1 MKYSK
6 QQLSNINKNYD
17 DMRIR
22 ARLQNLKS
30 NALQN
35 VIVDKQIPVDLLD
48 RRNINDI
55 ENDKFFRKAVLN
67 EYSNKILPVQE
78 IHDFHQSL
86 KEHNLETF
94 FIQNFP
100 KIQSETKMFKYI
112 DGDDLFKIT
121 KRLYNKDIKELDE
134 DKELKYKKQNMEDT
148 MSILKEILKSLQD
161 MSKTRDVKNKTKK
174 VEAII
179 KTGEYISNN
188 GGDDETF
195 FNNLFGANDVE
206 EALDTITP
214 PVIEQAMEDSMP
226 FDDPN
231 NGYETKEGEPE
242 EKIDI
247 PEPEEKIEA
256 PNLTMNKPLKDLY
269 QDMILLSEKIIAGED
284 DYAKFL
290 GPLSDIEVSTFRKKT
305 SKSRMTTHFLNNAKI
320 GKDINQKIINSY
332 INNWGYFGKEFRTI
346 ASTLRNYGFQYT
358 KRMTK
363 ADVYNFL
370 DNLL

>member
-100 KIQSETKMFKYI
+100 KIKAETKMFKYI

-161 MSKTRDVKNKTKK
+161 MSKTRDVKNKTEK
-174 VEAII
+174 VDAII
-179 KTGEYISNN
+179 QTGEYITNN
-188 GGDDETF
+188 GGDDQTF
-195 FNNLFGANDVE
+195 FNNLFGDNNIE
-206 EALDTITP
+206 EALETITQ

-242 EKIDI
+242 EKI
-247 PEPEEKIEA
+247 EA
-256 PNLTMNKPLKDLY
+256 PNSTMNKPLKDLY

-290 GPLSDIEVSTFRKKT
+290 GPLSDIEEATFRKKT
-305 SKSRMTTHFLNNAKI
+305 SKSRMTNHFLKNAKI

-363 ADVYNFL
+363 ADVYNFMN
-370 DNLL
+370 NLL

>member
-67 EYSNKILPVQE
+67 EYSNKILPVEE

-86 KEHNLETF
+86 KDNNLETF

-100 KIQSETKMFKYI
+100 KIKAETKMFKYI

-148 MSILKEILKSLQD
+148 MSILKEILASLKK
-161 MSKTRDVKNKTKK
+161 MSKSKEVKNKTNK
-174 VEAII
+174 VDAII
-179 KTGEYISNN
+179 QTGEYISNN

-195 FNNLFGANDVE
+195 FENLFGDNDIE
-206 EALDTITP
+206 EALDTITTP
-214 PVIEQAMEDSMP
+214 AIENAMEEAM
-226 FDDPN
+226 FDIDPN
-231 NGYETKEGEPE
+231 NGYETK
-242 EKIDI
+242 D
-247 PEPEEKIEA
+247 PEPEDNININNPAIGKSID
-256 PNLTMNKPLKDLY
+256 DLY
-269 QDMILLSEKIIAGED
+269 KDMILLLENTLEGGED
-284 DYAKFL
+284 YANFL
-290 GPLSDIEVSTFRKKT
+290 GSLSAIEEATFRKKT
-305 SKSRMTTHFLNNAKI
+305 SKTKMTKYFFEKANI
-320 GKDINQKIINSY
+320 GKDINENVIKY
-332 INNWGYFGKEFRTI
+332 YLNNWNNLGGKFRTI
-346 ASTLRNYGFQYT
+346 GSTLRNYGFQYKKNT
-358 KRMTK
+358 TK
-363 ADVYNFL
+363 ADVYNYL
-370 DNLL
+370 NNLL

>member
-6 QQLSNINKNYD
+6 QQLSNINRNYD
-17 DMRIR
+17 DMRMR

-86 KEHNLETF
+86 KDNNLETF

-100 KIQSETKMFKYI
+100 KIQTETKMFKYI

-148 MSILKEILKSLQD
+148 MTILKEILTTLQGMP
-161 MSKTRDVKNKTKK
+161 MSRDVKNKTNK
-174 VEAII
+174 VKAII
-179 KTGEYISNN
+179 ETAQYVDNN
-188 GGDDETF
+188 GGEQETF
-195 FNNLFGANDVE
+195 FDNLFGDNDIE
-206 EALDTITP
+206 EAIDTISAP
-214 PVIEQAMEDSMP
+214 AIDNAMEQIMP
-226 FDDPN
+226 DLDPN
-231 NGYETKEGEPE
+231 DGYEEKNAEPEDNEPE
-242 EKIDI
+242 EDVNPVNNKAIDY
-247 PEPEEKIEA
+247 K
-256 PNLTMNKPLKDLY
+256 NLY
-269 QDMILLSEKIIAGED
+269 QNIIKLSEKIMEDD
-284 DYAKFL
+284 DYAIFL
-290 GPLSDIEVSTFRKKT
+290 GSLSDIESKTFRKKSDKTKMT
-305 SKSRMTTHFLNNAKI
+305 SYFNKKATIT
-320 GKDINQKIINSY
+320 KDINKQAIKFY
-332 INNWGYFGKEFRTI
+332 IDNWNILGNHFRSI
-346 ASTLRNYGFQYT
+346 ASILRDYGFEY
-358 KRMTK
+358 KRNVTK
-363 ADVYNFL
+363 ADILNVLNKI
-370 DNLL
+370 

>member
-17 DMRIR
+17 DMRMR

-86 KEHNLETF
+86 KDNNLETF

-100 KIQSETKMFKYI
+100 KIQLETKMFKYI

-148 MSILKEILKSLQD
+148 MTILKEILESLKT
-161 MSKTRDVKNKTKK
+161 MSKTRDVKNKKNK
-174 VEAII
+174 VDAII
-179 KTGEYISNN
+179 QTGEYIENN
-188 GGDDETF
+188 GGDLEPF
-195 FNNLFGANDVE
+195 FGSLFGDNDIE
-206 EALDTITP
+206 ETLETITQP
-214 PVIEQAMEDSMP
+214 AIENAMEQAMPDI
-226 FDDPN
+226 DPN
-231 NGYETKEGEPE
+231 DGYETK
-242 EKIDI
+242 D
-247 PEPEEKIEA
+247 PEPADINIQNPANNKPIADLYKDLITLSSEKIEGA
-256 PNLTMNKPLKDLY
+256 
-269 QDMILLSEKIIAGED
+269 D
-284 DYAKFL
+284 DYANFL
-290 GPLSDIEVSTFRKKT
+290 GSLTDIESSTFRKKT
-305 SKSRMTTHFLNNAKI
+305 SKEKMTKHFYDKAKI
-320 GKDINQKIINSY
+320 GKDTNQRAINYY
-332 INNWGYFGKEFRTI
+332 INNWDNLGKYYKTI
-346 ASTLRNYGFQYT
+346 GSKLRNYGFQYNVKT
-358 KRMTK
+358 LKK

-370 DNLL
+370 NNLK

>member
-6 QQLSNINKNYD
+6 QQLSNINRNYD
-17 DMRIR
+17 DMRMR

-86 KEHNLETF
+86 KDNNLETF

-100 KIQSETKMFKYI
+100 KIQTETKMFKYI

-148 MSILKEILKSLQD
+148 MTILKEILTTLQGMP
-161 MSKTRDVKNKTKK
+161 MSRDVKNKTNK
-174 VEAII
+174 VKAII
-179 KTGEYISNN
+179 ETAQYVDNN
-188 GGDDETF
+188 GGEQETF
-195 FNNLFGANDVE
+195 FDNLFGDNDIE
-206 EALDTITP
+206 EAIDTISAP
-214 PVIEQAMEDSMP
+214 AIDNAMEQIMP
-226 FDDPN
+226 DLDPN
-231 NGYETKEGEPE
+231 DGYEEKNAEPEDNEPE
-242 EKIDI
+242 EDVNQQNAVLNKAIDYNDAI
-247 PEPEEKIEA
+247 
-256 PNLTMNKPLKDLY
+256 T
-269 QDMILLSEKIIAGED
+269 LSEDFMNE
-284 DYAKFL
+284 AKFANFL
-290 GPLSDIEVSTFRKKT
+290 ISLTDTDIESSKLMGRT
-305 SKSRMTTHFLNNAKI
+305 SKSKMTAYFNKKAKI
-320 GKDINQKIINSY
+320 GKDIKTRIKTFYTSNW
-332 INNWGYFGKEFRTI
+332 NNLGNFRTI
-346 ASTLRNYGFQYT
+346 GSALKKYGFVYDP
-358 KRMTK
+358 KKITK
-363 ADVYNFL
+363 ADVHNFL
-370 DNLL
+370 NTFLNNL